1 MSTFVQ
7 NAAGAYRRNAVL
19 TASREKLVVLLY
31 EGALR
36 FMDQAAQ
43 QFGAGDPA
51 GGQSLSR
58 AFAIISELRTS
69 LNHQEGSDLAAELER
84 LYVFVQERLIE
95 ATRTRSPD
103 CIRDA
108 RGIVLTLKEGWDGIL
123 DNAV

>member
-43 QFGAGDPA
+43 QYGKGDA
-51 GGQSLSR
+51 SAGQSLSR
-58 AFAIISELRTS
+58 SFAIISELRTS
-69 LNHQEGSDLAAELER
+69 LDHENGGPVAAELER
-84 LYVFVQERLIE
+84 LYVFVQERLLE
-95 ATRTRSPD
+95 ATRTRSPE
-103 CIRDA
+103 RVAEA
-108 RGIVLTLKEGWDGIL
+108 RKVVQTLKEGWDAIL
-123 DNAV
+123 DHAV